1 LVGITVRSWKTLLAH
16 LVYKK
21 TNPYFF
27 HKQIHTF
34 AVPIIDNI
42 KSDQVMKTAI
52 VTIGDEILIGQ
63 IVDTNSAW
71 IAHKLTLAGFEV
83 TETLSIGDNAKQ
95 IKETIDN
102 LFAHV
107 DVILMTG
114 GLGPTKDDITKKTLC
129 EYFGTEMV
137 FDESVLLNI
146 QNVISSFT
154 TLNELTRNQAYI
166 PKDCTV
172 IQNKV
177 GTAPITWFDHKEK
190 VLVSMPG
197 VPYEMRYAMENE
209 IIPRLQ
215 AKFDPE
221 AYLRRVFIVRGYT
234 ESALAMHLENFE
246 NNLPE
251 GFGLAYLPSPGLV
264 KLRLFVRGEHRLT
277 ELDEQVRNLQGLLGE
292 AILAENDLPVE
303 KLLGQRLFE
312 KELTIGTAES
322 CTGGNIAH
330 MITSIPGSSNYFKGA
345 VVSYANEEKIN
356 ILHVTEE
363 SLNRFGAVSEVVAV
377 EMAHGAQKILN
388 VDCSISTTGIAGPDG
403 GTEEKPV
410 GTVWICTTYKNK
422 CIAQKYQLG
431 KYRESNIVRASNLAM
446 VQLLDMINE

>member
-1 LVGITVRSWKTLLAH
+1 
-16 LVYKK
+16 
-21 TNPYFF
+21 
-27 HKQIHTF
+27 
-34 AVPIIDNI
+34 
-42 KSDQVMKTAI
+42 MKTAI

-63 IVDTNSAW
+63 IIDTNSAW
-71 IAHKLTLAGFEV
+71 MAHKLTLAGFEV
-83 TETLSIGDNAKQ
+83 TETQSIGDNAEQ
-95 IKETIDN
+95 IKNTIDS
-102 LFAHV
+102 LSGRV

-129 EYFGTEMV
+129 EYFGTELV
-137 FDESVLLNI
+137 FDESVLENI
-146 QNVISSFT
+146 KNVISSFT
-154 TLNELTRNQAYI
+154 TLNELTRNQAYV

-177 GTAPITWFDHKEK
+177 GTAPITWFNYNGK

-197 VPYEMRYAMENE
+197 VPYEMRYVMENE
-209 IIPRLQ
+209 ILSRLQ

-221 AYLRRVFIVRGYT
+221 AYLKRVFIVRGYT
-234 ESALAMHLENFE
+234 ESALAMHLEDFE

-264 KLRLFVRGEHRLT
+264 KLRLFVRGEHRMK
-277 ELDEQVRNLQGLLGE
+277 ELDGQVKKLQGLLGE
-292 AILAENDLPVE
+292 AILAEKDLSVE

-312 KELTIGTAES
+312 KGLTLGTAES

-330 MITSIPGSSNYFKGA
+330 MITSIPGSSNYFKGS

-363 SLNRFGAVSEVVAV
+363 SLNRFGAVSEDVAI
-377 EMAHGAQKILN
+377 EMARGAQHVLN
-388 VDCSISTTGIAGPDG
+388 VDCSIATTGIAGPDG

-410 GTVWICTTYKNK
+410 GTVWICTAYKDK
-422 CIAQKYQLG
+422 YVARKYQLG
-431 KYRESNIVRASNLAM
+431 RYRESNIVRASNLGM
-446 VQLLDMINE
+446 VQLLDMLD